1 MIKDYYGVLG
11 LADNAEDVVMRAAFK
26 LLAHRYH
33 PDKWLEEQK
42 TANRMMA
49 EINEAYRT
57 LSDSLL
63 KLVYDQKRGAYESD
77 SDFYRILGVLDHVD
91 VQMIH
96 AAYRALSQKYRNSPR
111 HNLTEKR
118 LIEIDQAYQVLAD
131 PVKRRAYDIKQKAAS
146 YLFRS
151 KQGSGLSLW
160 KVYLA
165 YNLAFYIFMAVIF
178 VFVGVK

>member
-1 MIKDYYGVLG
+1 MIKNYYRVLG
-11 LADNAEDVVMRAAFK
+11 LADTAEDVVIRAAFK

-49 EINEAYRT
+49 EINEAYST
-57 LSDSLL
+57 LSDPQM
-63 KLVYDQKRGAYESD
+63 KAAYDQKKGRYEPD
-77 SDFYRILGVLDHVD
+77 SDFYLILGVSGNVD

-96 AAYRALSQKYRNSPR
+96 AAYRALSQKYRNSPS
-111 HNLTEKR
+111 HNSNEKR

-131 PVKRRAYDIKQKAAS
+131 PVKRRAYDIKQKTAS

-151 KQGSGLSLW
+151 RQGPGLSLW
-160 KVYLA
+160 RVYLV
-165 YNLAFYIFMAVIF
+165 YNLAFYILMAVIY
-178 VFVGVK
+178 VLV